1 MAEVSRL
8 PWLLTPNGALVAPA
22 EEQNVASFVDTNVP
36 KRTQTHKESVA
47 EKVKTGAAETGEGSG
62 EKKKAMICGELEM
75 SVLA

>member
-1 MAEVSRL
+1 ML
-8 PWLLTPNGALVAPA
+8 PNGVLLAPA

-36 KRTQTHKESVA
+36 KRTQTHKESEA

-62 EKKKAMICGELEM
+62 EKKKGMICGELEM